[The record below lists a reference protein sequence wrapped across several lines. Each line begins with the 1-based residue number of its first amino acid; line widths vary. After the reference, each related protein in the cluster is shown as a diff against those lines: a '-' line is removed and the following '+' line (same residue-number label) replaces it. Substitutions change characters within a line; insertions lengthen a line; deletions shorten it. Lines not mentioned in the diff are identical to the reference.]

1 MSEHFLSPQALADGG
16 PRRLNT
22 HVERMLWHLGFDDV
36 RNIDGPGDG
45 GADLLASLNGE
56 RFVFQCKWK
65 AQGRVGRVAVD
76 EVERAKAT
84 YEADRAVVVT
94 NTAPDGAARA
104 RQEALR
110 RVNLAIDCW
119 TGADLE
125 RLYHE
130 LPDEVPARRRLRPY
144 QESAVAA
151 LEADLAARG
160 RALLILATGLGKTVV
175 GGEVIANFLRRHP
188 EAQVLVVAHIK
199 ELVAQLERALWRH
212 LSRKVRTQLLTGDYR
227 PADLPGVTCA
237 TIESALGAV
246 LGGYR
251 PALVMIDETH
261 HVSESG
267 SFQQMLDTLADS
279 HQFGVTATPWRGD
292 RYDITERFGAA
303 SFSMSIA
310 EGMAAGYLAQVDY
323 QLFVDDINWDVVRN
337 ASEHGYSLKELN
349 AQLFLP
355 QRDEAV
361 IDYLR
366 DAWARTSGP
375 RALVFCQ
382 TIEHA
387 ERVAALIAAA
397 SPNWRRAKALHS
409 KQSKRERDV
418 LMADFRLGRVPI
430 ITTRDIL
437 NEGVDV
443 PDVNLICFLRVTHSR
458 RIFVQ
463 QLGRGLR
470 LTPGTTAVKVLD
482 FVTDI
487 RRVAAAL
494 DIKRS
499 LESLESEAHTETL
512 RLSPR
517 STIGFSDMRV
527 GSLMEAWIED
537 AASLESTAEEVQLQ
551 FPAVVGVD

>member
-1 MSEHFLSPQALADGG
+1 MSDHFLSQRALAEGG
-16 PRRLNT
+16 PRRLNKQ
-22 HVERMLWHLGFDDV
+22 VERLLWHLGFDDV
-36 RNIDGPGDG
+36 RNIDGSGDA
-45 GADLLASLNGE
+45 GADLLASRDGE

-65 AQGRVGRVAVD
+65 AQGRVSRSAID

-84 YEADRAVVVT
+84 YEADRAIVVT
-94 NTAPDGAARA
+94 NTAPDGGARA

-110 RVNLAIDCW
+110 RVNLSIDCW

-125 RLYHE
+125 TLYHE
-130 LPDEVPARRRLRPY
+130 LPDEVPARRNLRPY
-144 QESAVAA
+144 QEEAVAA
-151 LEADLAARG
+151 LETDLDRRG

-175 GGEVIANFLRRHP
+175 GGEVIARFLRTDP
-188 EAQVLVVAHIK
+188 TAQVLVVAHMK
-199 ELVAQLERALWRH
+199 ELVEQLERALWRH
-212 LSRKVRTQLLTGDYR
+212 LPRSVRTHLLTGDHK
-227 PADLPGVTCA
+227 PAELPGLTCA

-246 LGGYR
+246 LGGYQ
-251 PALVMIDETH
+251 PTLVMVDETH

-267 SFQQMLDTLADS
+267 SFQQMLDLLAGAK
-279 HQFGVTATPWRGD
+279 QFGVTATPWRGD

-303 SFSMSIA
+303 SFSMGIA
-310 EGMAAGYLAQVDY
+310 EGMSAGYLAQVDY

-361 IDYLR
+361 VDYLR
-366 DAWARTSGP
+366 EAWSETKTP

-382 TIEHA
+382 TIAHA
-387 ERVAALIAAA
+387 ERVAALLAAA
-397 SPNWRRAKALHS
+397 SPNWRRARALHS

-430 ITTRDIL
+430 IATRDIL

-470 LTPGTTAVKVLD
+470 LTPGKAAVRVLD

-494 DIKRS
+494 DIKRTLAS
-499 LESLESEAHTETL
+499 LEAEAHTETL
-512 RLSPR
+512 RLPAR
-517 STIGFSDMRV
+517 STIGFSDARA
-527 GSLMEAWIED
+527 GSLMEEWIRD
-537 AASLESTAEEVQLQ
+537 AASLENASEDVQLQ
-551 FPAVVGVD
+551 FPDVVGVD